1 MDKTA
6 HSYTEIHPAHNA
18 YLIDPVAKTVEA
30 VAVDLSDYREIYK
43 AIGADCFDVVGI
55 KLMASSDGQPLGL
68 VQCSAFVDDE
78 GALKSDHVCFEIGHR
93 PEVAILLAGKAL
105 ITGGPD
111 AEGDTLPVH
120 SLLTLDDMRRQVAW
134 TESQI
139 TPGFV
144 IRDMATGK
152 LL

>member
-1 MDKTA
+1 MDETA
-6 HSYTEIHPAHNA
+6 HNS
-18 YLIDPVAKTVEA
+18 YLIDPVAKTVEPFTI
-30 VAVDLSDYREIYK
+30 DLKDYKAIYT
-43 AIGADCFDVVGI
+43 AIGADCFDAVGI

-78 GALKSDHVCFEIGHR
+78 GALNEDHVCFLIGHR
-93 PEVAILLAGKAL
+93 PEVQILLAGKAL

-111 AEGDTLPVH
+111 AEGNTQPVH

-144 IRDMATGK
+144 IRDMATGR